1 MWLDLTFSSQWLKN
15 SSKLWSSQLWTQ
27 FKQLRIE
34 AWKSTSIRNCLNCV
48 HYCDDHSSLDFKS
61 AVQYK
66 KHFIC
71 LFKTFISV
79 ILTPLRLVRIAIQM
93 KNKIPQF
100 STIMKL
106 EEQDFSSLTNHKKT
120 EHDLSD
126 LLQFSEIVVLTSNYH
141 LHELLRMKEF
151 LSATTMPLT
160 RWKKNIAILP
170 LLSSIARFL
179 RWDFNMTAY
188 ANH

>member
-1 MWLDLTFSSQWLKN
+1 
-15 SSKLWSSQLWTQ
+15 
-27 FKQLRIE
+27 
-34 AWKSTSIRNCLNCV
+34 
-48 HYCDDHSSLDFKS
+48 
-61 AVQYK
+61 
-66 KHFIC
+66 
-71 LFKTFISV
+71 
-79 ILTPLRLVRIAIQM
+79 M
-93 KNKIPQF
+93 KR
-100 STIMKL
+100 

-151 LSATTMPLT
+151 LSPKTMPLT
-160 RWKKNIAILP
+160 RWKKKNSEMLP